1 MRTKTA
7 GMFVV
12 AILAMSATG
21 CAAGTSGA
29 GADSAMDVPSPELA
43 DDEMALSEE
52 DSASRPSNEA
62 APTTA
67 REFNG
72 TEPNLT
78 NRSNGGQRNDPYLPP
93 QAVVP
98 EEPAPLPPTDA
109 DTAPST
115 PPETSERPRPS
126 FPRPTDPVPLL
137 PFPPFGAN
145 DTRPGQPAD
154 TGNDGTT
161 DADGDDA
168 DADADA
174 DAEGNPDVNPDAEA
188 DADGSPGDADG
199 SPGEADG
206 TADDSGARDD
216 R

>member
-29 GADSAMDVPSPELA
+29 GADSAVDVPSPELA

-98 EEPAPLPPTDA
+98 DEPAPLPPTDA

-154 TGNDGTT
+154 PGNDGTT
-161 DADGDDA
+161 DADGD

-199 SPGEADG
+199 
-206 TADDSGARDD
+206 TADDSGARDG

>member
-174 DAEGNPDVNPDAEA
+174 EGNPDVNPDAED
-188 DADGSPGDADG
+188 DADGSPGD
-199 SPGEADG
+199 ADG

>member
-29 GADSAMDVPSPELA
+29 GADSAVDVPSPELA

-109 DTAPST
+109 DPAPST

-174 DAEGNPDVNPDAEA
+174 EGNPDVNPDAEA

-199 SPGEADG
+199 
-206 TADDSGARDD
+206 TADDSGARDG

>member
-29 GADSAMDVPSPELA
+29 GADSAVDVPSPELA

-174 DAEGNPDVNPDAEA
+174 EGNPDVNPDAEA

-199 SPGEADG
+199 
-206 TADDSGARDD
+206 TADDSGARDG

>member
-29 GADSAMDVPSPELA
+29 GADSAVDVPAPELA
-43 DDEMALSEE
+43 DDEMALPEE

-98 EEPAPLPPTDA
+98 DEPAPLPPTDA

-174 DAEGNPDVNPDAEA
+174 EGNPDVNPDAEA

-199 SPGEADG
+199 

>member
-29 GADSAMDVPSPELA
+29 GADSAMDVPAPELA

-98 EEPAPLPPTDA
+98 DEPAPLPPTDA

-154 TGNDGTT
+154 PGNDGTT
-161 DADGDDA
+161 DADGD

-199 SPGEADG
+199 

>member
-29 GADSAMDVPSPELA
+29 GADSAMDVPAPELA

-154 TGNDGTT
+154 PGNDGTT
-161 DADGDDA
+161 DADGD

-199 SPGEADG
+199 
-206 TADDSGARDD
+206 TADDSGARDG

>member
-29 GADSAMDVPSPELA
+29 GADSAMDVPAPELA

-98 EEPAPLPPTDA
+98 DEPAPLPPTDA

-137 PFPPFGAN
+137 PFPPFGEN

-161 DADGDDA
+161 DADGD

-199 SPGEADG
+199 

>member
-29 GADSAMDVPSPELA
+29 GADSAMDVPAPELA

-154 TGNDGTT
+154 PGNDGTT
-161 DADGDDA
+161 DADGD

-199 SPGEADG
+199 

>member
-29 GADSAMDVPSPELA
+29 GADSAVDVPSPELA

-98 EEPAPLPPTDA
+98 DEPAPLPPTDA

-174 DAEGNPDVNPDAEA
+174 EGNPDVNPDAEA

-199 SPGEADG
+199 

>member
-29 GADSAMDVPSPELA
+29 GADSAVDVPSPELA

-98 EEPAPLPPTDA
+98 DEPAPLPPTDA

-174 DAEGNPDVNPDAEA
+174 EGNPDVNPDAEA

-199 SPGEADG
+199 
-206 TADDSGARDD
+206 TADDSGARDG

>member
-29 GADSAMDVPSPELA
+29 GADSAVDVPAPELA
-43 DDEMALSEE
+43 DDEMALPEE

-98 EEPAPLPPTDA
+98 DEPAPLPPTDA

-154 TGNDGTT
+154 TGNNGTT

-168 DADADA
+168 DAHA

-199 SPGEADG
+199 

>member
-98 EEPAPLPPTDA
+98 DEPAPLPPTDA

-174 DAEGNPDVNPDAEA
+174 EGNPDVNPDAEA

-199 SPGEADG
+199 
-206 TADDSGARDD
+206 TADDSGARDG

>member
-29 GADSAMDVPSPELA
+29 GADSAVDVPSPELA

-93 QAVVP
+93 QRNDPYLPPQAVVP
-98 EEPAPLPPTDA
+98 DEPAPLPPTDA

-174 DAEGNPDVNPDAEA
+174 EGNPDVNPDAEA

-199 SPGEADG
+199 
-206 TADDSGARDD
+206 TADDSGARDG